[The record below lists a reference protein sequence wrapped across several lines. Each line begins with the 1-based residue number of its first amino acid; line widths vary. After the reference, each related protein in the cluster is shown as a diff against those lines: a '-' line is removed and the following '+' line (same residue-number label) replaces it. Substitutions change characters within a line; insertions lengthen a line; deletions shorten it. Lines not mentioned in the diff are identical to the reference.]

1 MNTFP
6 CGLMLAA
13 QGEETAFLCLEGNS
27 GGGRCLERD
36 TGRAEFQDHSAVQR
50 HVGSRDVRQGP
61 FLKKRPFMKESFL
74 TTHERIQDRR
84 DDRR

>member
-1 MNTFP
+1 
-6 CGLMLAA
+6 MLAA

-50 HVGSRDVRQGP
+50 HVGSRDVRP
-61 FLKKRPFMKESFL
+61 FLEKEAI
-74 TTHERIQDRR
+74 HERELSDCP
-84 DDRR
+84 